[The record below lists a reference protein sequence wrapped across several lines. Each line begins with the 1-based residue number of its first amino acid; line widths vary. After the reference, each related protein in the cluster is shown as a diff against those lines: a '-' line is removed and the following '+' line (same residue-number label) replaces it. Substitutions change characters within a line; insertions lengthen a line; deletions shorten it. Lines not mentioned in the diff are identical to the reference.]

1 MGPATIATMPPVTTP
16 AAGIGAASGTPSL
29 TEKSSSE
36 QSAFVV
42 DLESA
47 LDAALQTS
55 SISVGDAKVADK
67 ANAEMK
73 TTNDRGK
80 ENDAS
85 QTNSKEPDRR
95 PMWQLMGQWKFSGA
109 QIADIVTAV
118 SRHTNIYEPELFD
131 IIAKSFLLRLQE
143 FSTDQL
149 KKVRDAFDLVRHD
162 KNFDFHRNLTMSL
175 KQRQTR
181 RPCQAWRRGT
191 CQFGERCVYSH
202 ED

>member
-1 MGPATIATMPPVTTP
+1 MG
-16 AAGIGAASGTPSL
+16 GAASATPSS

-55 SISVGDAKVADK
+55 TISAGDAK
-67 ANAEMK
+67 ANAETK
-73 TTNDRGK
+73 TMNDGGK
-80 ENDAS
+80 ENDAK
-85 QTNSKEPDRR
+85 QANSKALDGR

-109 QIADIVTAV
+109 QVADIVTAV

-131 IIAKSFLLRLQE
+131 IIAKSFLLRLPE
-143 FSTDQL
+143 FTTDQL

-162 KNFDFHRNLTMSL
+162 KNFDFHRNLTMCL

-191 CQFGERCVYSH
+191 CQFGERCCYSH